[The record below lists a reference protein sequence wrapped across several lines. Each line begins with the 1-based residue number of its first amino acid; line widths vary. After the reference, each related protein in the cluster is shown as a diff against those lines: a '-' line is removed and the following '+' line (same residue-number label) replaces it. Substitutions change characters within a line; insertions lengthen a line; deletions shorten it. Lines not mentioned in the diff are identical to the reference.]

1 MQAVPTR
8 TLTTTSFVI
17 LGQLALQRWSI
28 YELAQHMRRNLRYI
42 WPRAES
48 GIYAEAK
55 ALVALGMAEAEKG
68 FVGKRP
74 RTVYRITTKGRH
86 ALREWLASAP
96 KAGLAVDLEGLVR
109 VFLGNFAEAEDLAA
123 AVEQTRADADGL
135 VSIAHEVAHEY
146 IEGRA
151 PFQAHVHVRAFV
163 FDFLFT
169 FGHMVR
175 DWSERTA
182 RDLEAW
188 TELDLDQRRELGRGR
203 IARAIAQRPQLP
215 TVGSEHQAHRRRAD
229 QGTPAPALPRR
240 KARGARTRRAPARS
254 RSSP

>member
-1 MQAVPTR
+1 MQGVPAR

-74 RTVYRITTKGRH
+74 RTMYRITTKGRH
-86 ALREWLASAP
+86 ALRDWLASPP
-96 KAGLAVDLEGLVR
+96 KPGLAVDLEALVR
-109 VFLGNFAEAEDLAA
+109 VFLGNFAEAEDLVA
-123 AVEQTRADADGL
+123 AVGQTRVDAAGL
-135 VSIAHEVAHEY
+135 VSIAHEVAREY

-151 PFQAHVHVRAFV
+151 PFQPHVHVRAFV

-169 FGHMVR
+169 FGHMVH

-182 RDLEAW
+182 RDLEGW
-188 TELDLDQRRELGRGR
+188 TQLDVDERRELGRSR
-203 IARAIAQRPQLP
+203 IAGAIAKRPGLP
-215 TVGSEHQAHRRRAD
+215 TVGSEREAHRPRAD
-229 QGTPAPALPRR
+229 HGPPPSPPPRR
-240 KARGARTRRAPARS
+240 KSRVTRTKRTQARTR
-254 RSSP
+254 SSP

>member
-1 MQAVPTR
+1 MQGVPRR

-74 RTVYRITTKGRH
+74 RTVYRITPRGRR
-86 ALREWLASAP
+86 ALKEWLGSPP
-96 KAGLAVDLEGLVR
+96 KPGLAVDLEGLVR
-109 VFLGNFAEAEDLAA
+109 IFLGNFSEPGDLAA
-123 AVEQTRADADGL
+123 AVEQTRADAAGL
-135 VSIAHEVAHEY
+135 IGVAHEVAHEY

-151 PFQAHVHVRAFV
+151 PFQPHVHVRAFV

-169 FGHMVR
+169 FGHMVSE
-175 DWSERTA
+175 WSERTA
-182 RDLEAW
+182 RDLEEW
-188 TELDLDQRRELGRGR
+188 SRLDLDERRELGKAR
-203 IARAIAQRPQLP
+203 IAHAIARRSKVP
-215 TVGSEHQAHRRRAD
+215 TVGSV
-229 QGTPAPALPRR
+229 PP
-240 KARGARTRRAPARS
+240 TRRAAGTTANERH
-254 RSSP
+254 RR